1 DVIEAALAHT
11 DKNQIRKAYNRTDY
25 LDSRRKLMS
34 WWSEHIDK
42 SSYGSYSVT
51 GSHHLRQVI

>member
-1 DVIEAALAHT
+1 AHT